1 MIDLV
6 HIKVLA
12 GSGGDGAV
20 SFYKL
25 KNMRYGRPDGGD
37 GGDGGSIFLEAVDD
51 LFDLGSYRGRNLW
64 KAEAGKKGGE
74 SGKTG
79 ESGSELVLKVP
90 VGTVA
95 TITAFQHVY
104 SFDLKDV
111 GQKVLL
117 AQGGRGGRGN
127 SHVRFIRDKKGQKPD
142 HWDAY
147 NQVHPGQKGE
157 EKEVVLELKY
167 LAQIGLIGLP
177 NAGKSSL
184 LSVLTNAHPK
194 IADYPFTTI
203 EPNIGIF
210 NPGVQTHFHPWGVGG
225 VVIADIPGLVEGA
238 SKGRGLGF
246 NFLRHIERTSILVHV
261 VDVSGEN
268 PLSAYKTVR
277 DELKFYGRD
286 LEKKKEIVVLNK
298 IDLLD
303 KVKLKKV
310 VTSFKKLKP
319 LLVSCQSG
327 EGLES
332 LRKTLISSVSKI

>member
-6 HIKVLA
+6 HIKVQA
-12 GSGGDGAV
+12 GCGGDGAV

-37 GGDGGSIFLEAVDD
+37 GGNGGSVYLEASDD
-51 LFDLGSYRGRNLW
+51 IFDLESYRGKNLW
-64 KAEAGKKGGE
+64 KAIDGGRGAE

-79 ESGSELVLKVP
+79 ESGGNQVLKVP

-95 TITAFQHVY
+95 TVTAFQHVY
-104 SFDLKDV
+104 TFDLKDL

-127 SHVRFIRDKKGQKPD
+127 HNVRFIRDKKGQRPD

-147 NQVHPGQKGE
+147 NMHHPGQKGE
-157 EKEVVLELKY
+157 EKEVVLELKF
-167 LAQIGLIGLP
+167 LAQIGLMGLP

-184 LSVLTNAHPK
+184 LSVLTGAHPK
-194 IADYPFTTI
+194 IADYPFTTLT
-203 EPNIGIF
+203 PNIGIMPIK
-210 NPGVQTHFHPWGVGG
+210 NEKSIVL
-225 VVIADIPGLVEGA
+225 ADIPGLVEGA
-238 SKGRGLGF
+238 SKGKGLGF

-261 VDVSGEN
+261 VDVAKSD

-277 DELKFYGRD
+277 DELKFYSKD
-286 LEKKKEIVVLNK
+286 LDKKKEIVVLNK
-298 IDLLD
+298 IDLLNKD
-303 KVKLKKV
+303 QLKKV
-310 VTSFKKLKP
+310 VATFKKLKP
-319 LLVSCQSG
+319 ILISCQNG
-327 EGLES
+327 EGLDS